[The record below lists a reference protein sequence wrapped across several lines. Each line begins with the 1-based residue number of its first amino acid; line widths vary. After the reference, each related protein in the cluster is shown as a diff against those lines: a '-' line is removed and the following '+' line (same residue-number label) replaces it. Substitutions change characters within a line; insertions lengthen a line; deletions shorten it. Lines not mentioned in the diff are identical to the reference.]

1 MEEET
6 KTLLMLKEAE
16 QKAKFEVPYLFI
28 KFFILKIHLGL

>member
-16 QKAKFEVPYLFI
+16 QKAKFEFPCLFM
-28 KFFILKIHLGL
+28 KFFIENTF